1 MKTEDEKSKIGKM
14 QMKISQNKIKMIM
27 RDEREDEGI

>member
-14 QMKISQNKIKMIM
+14 QMKISQKIKMIM
-27 RDEREDEGI
+27 RDEREDERI